1 MGVGSDANYILEFKG
16 IGKYF
21 PGVQALKDVSF
32 SAGKGEILALLGEN
46 GAGKST
52 LMKILAGAYIKDEG
66 EIYIDGKP
74 AEITCPEDSERLG
87 IAIIYQEFNLI
98 PGLTVAENIFM
109 RRQPKKNG
117 IIDWKRMYQ
126 MAQEIID
133 EIDIHIKPTDLVNT
147 LTVAEQQMVEICKA
161 VSLNSKILIMD
172 EPTSALTES
181 ETQKLFHVVRK
192 LNKRD
197 VTMIFITHR
206 MDEVFEIC
214 TNAVILR
221 DGRFIMSAPISQ
233 LTLDQIIEYI
243 VGRALTEIYPVKDTE
258 IGQVY
263 LEVEGLTDG
272 GKCVHPS
279 SFVAHKGEILGF
291 AGLVGAGRT
300 ELMRLIFG
308 ADKIMGGQIKV
319 DGKPVHI
326 HSERDAIRHGIGLVP
341 EDRRRQGLVLALN
354 IRENIIMANY
364 ERQKTLFYL
373 DPKKE
378 KQVCAQYIDKLLIK
392 TPGQTQYA
400 KFLSGGNQQKVA
412 VGKWLNCDPDIII
425 LDEPTRGIDVNAKY
439 EIYSIMIQLAREGKV
454 IIFVSSE
461 LPELIGMCDRII
473 VMHEGEISGEVT
485 GDEINQKS
493 IMYLATVE
501 GGIAIGEN

>member
-1 MGVGSDANYILEFKG
+1 MGVEEGNKILEFRN
-16 IGKYF
+16 ISKYF
-21 PGVQALKDVSF
+21 PGVQALKNVSF
-32 SAGKGEILALLGEN
+32 SVGKGEILALLGEN

-66 EIYIDGKP
+66 DIYIDGELANISCP
-74 AEITCPEDSERLG
+74 SDAEKMG
-87 IAIIYQEFNLI
+87 VAIIYQEFNLI

-117 IIDWKRMYQ
+117 IVDWNKMNH
-126 MAQEIID
+126 MAQKIID
-133 EIDIHIKPTDLVNT
+133 DIDVSIKPTDIVNT

-181 ETQKLFHVVRK
+181 ETQKLFTVVKK
-192 LNKRD
+192 LHKRD

-214 TNAVILR
+214 TNATILR
-221 DGRFIMSAPISQ
+221 DGEFITSAPISE

-243 VGRALTEIYPVKDTE
+243 VGRSLTEIYPTKDVKCGD
-258 IGQVY
+258 IY
-263 LEVEGLTDG
+263 LEVKNITDG
-272 GKCVHPS
+272 GKRVEPS
-279 SFVAHKGEILGF
+279 SFYARRGEILGF

-308 ADKIMGGQIKV
+308 ADKKTGGKIFI
-319 DGKPVHI
+319 DGKEVEI
-326 HSERDAIRHGIGLVP
+326 RNERDAIKFGIGLVP

-354 IRENIIMANY
+354 VRENIIMASY
-364 ERQKTLFYL
+364 RKQKTLFYL

-378 KQVCAQYIDKLLIK
+378 KEVCSKYIEKLLIK
-392 TPGQTQYA
+392 TPSQTQFT

-412 VGKWLNCDPDIII
+412 LGKWLNCDPDIII
-425 LDEPTRGIDVNAKY
+425 LDEPTRGIDINAKY
-439 EIYSIMIQLAREGKV
+439 EIYNIMIQLAKEGKV

-461 LPELIGMCDRII
+461 LPELIGMCDRIV
-473 VMHEGEISGEVT
+473 VMHEGKISGEVT
-485 GDEINQKS
+485 GEEMNQKS

-501 GGIAIGEN
+501 GGKINEKE

>member
-1 MGVGSDANYILEFKG
+1 MGTGSDTNCILEFKG

-32 SAGKGEILALLGEN
+32 SVGKGEILALLGEN

-52 LMKILAGAYIKDEG
+52 LMKVLAGAYIKDEG
-66 EIYIDGKP
+66 EIYIDGQR
-74 AEITCPEDSERLG
+74 ADITCPGDSERLG
-87 IAIIYQEFNLI
+87 VAIIYQEFNLI

-109 RRQPKKNG
+109 RRQPKRNG
-117 IIDWKRMYQ
+117 IIDWKQMNR

-133 EIDIHIKPTDLVNT
+133 EIHINIRPTDLVNT

-161 VSLNSKILIMD
+161 VSLRSKILIMD

-181 ETQKLFHVVRK
+181 ETQKLFHVVRRLHK
-192 LNKRD
+192 KD

-214 TNAVILR
+214 THAAILR
-221 DGRFIMSAPISQ
+221 DGTFITSAPICR
-233 LTLDQIIEYI
+233 LTLDRIIEYI
-243 VGRALTEIYPVKDTE
+243 VGRPLTEIYPEKDARV
-258 IGQVY
+258 GDVY
-263 LEVEGLTDG
+263 LEVKDLTDG
-272 GKCVHPS
+272 GKRVHPS
-279 SFVAHKGEILGF
+279 SFTARRGEILGF

-308 ADKIMGGQIKV
+308 ADKIMGGSVAI
-319 DGKPVHI
+319 DGKKVHI
-326 HSERDAIRHGIGLVP
+326 RNERDAIRLGIGLVP
-341 EDRRRQGLVLALN
+341 EDRRRQGLVLSLN
-354 IRENIIMANY
+354 VRENIIMANY
-364 ERQKTLFYL
+364 EHQRTLFYL
-373 DPKKE
+373 DPAKE
-378 KQVCAQYIDKLLIK
+378 KEVCADYIKKLLIK

-400 KFLSGGNQQKVA
+400 KFLSGGNQQKIA
-412 VGKWLNCDPDIII
+412 VGKWLNCSPDIII

-439 EIYSIMIQLAREGKV
+439 EIYSIMLQLAREGKV

-461 LPELIGMCDRII
+461 LPELIGMCHRII
-473 VMHEGEISGEVT
+473 VMHEGRISGEVA
-485 GDEINQKS
+485 GEEMNQKS

-501 GGIAIGEN
+501 GGKTNGPD

>member
-1 MGVGSDANYILEFKG
+1 MNVGSDADYILEFKG

-32 SAGKGEILALLGEN
+32 TVRKGEILALLGEN

-74 AEITCPEDSERLG
+74 ADITCPEDSERLG
-87 IAIIYQEFNLI
+87 VAIIYQEFNLV

-117 IIDWKRMYQ
+117 MIDWKRMNQ
-126 MAQEIID
+126 MAQAIID
-133 EIDIHIKPTDLVNT
+133 EIDINIRPTDIVNT

-181 ETQKLFHVVRK
+181 ETQKLFNVVRS
-192 LNKRD
+192 LNKKD

-214 TNAVILR
+214 TNTVILR
-221 DGRFIMSAPISQ
+221 DGQFITAAPISE

-243 VGRALTEIYPVKDTE
+243 VGRSLTEIYPERDNE
-258 IGQVY
+258 IGEEY
-263 LEVEGLTDG
+263 LEVRNLTDG
-272 GKCVHPS
+272 GKRVHPS

-308 ADKIMGGQIKV
+308 ADKIKGGTVRIG
-319 DGKPVHI
+319 GKKVHI
-326 HSERDAIRHGIGLVP
+326 RNEKDAIRFGIGLVP

-354 IRENIIMANY
+354 VRENIIMANY
-364 ERQKTLFYL
+364 EHQKTWFYL
-373 DPKKE
+373 DPQKE
-378 KQVCAQYIDKLLIK
+378 KQVCAKYIDKLLIK

-400 KFLSGGNQQKVA
+400 KFLSGGNQQKIAVA
-412 VGKWLNCDPDIII
+412 KWLNCNPDIII

-439 EIYSIMIQLAREGKV
+439 EIYNIIIQLAREGKV

-473 VMHEGEISGEVT
+473 VMHEGKISGEVT
-485 GDEINQKS
+485 GGEMNQKS

-501 GGIAIGEN
+501 GGKANGAN